1 MGLFSIGAQA
11 VNNYSGIIDL
21 SVYNGDINRKVAETN
36 DEELTFEMYLY
47 TNEACSGMARRNGTA
62 INLLNY
68 SESLYDT
75 ILGLN
80 MTDIINAPPPHNAA
94 EDITDITHGGTEEI
108 KDNESGADIEKFYS
122 RIADAVPFSIE
133 EEKGKE
139 ERFGDM
145 YVKSSAYLYA
155 FTEEEK
161 STLTYDKY
169 AEKSKETLN
178 SIGAE
183 SGSLC
188 VPMGAGELPR
198 LMDNILRALAEG
210 RSFSEA
216 LQDQIDSY
224 EESGT
229 ASADLIWVNPD
240 SGEVTGAYRK
250 ERAVDG
256 SEWTTLFDDDNAV
269 LRLAD
274 DFASFIRYA
283 VFALESDD
291 PERVQEFIE
300 HLKNKQ
306 AYADYGRYI
315 SDADPRA
322 DIQGIMELIIS
333 NLTAAGVIGGG
344 DTDKETDN
352 ADIAELGA
360 AGDSEEENGEN
371 NETSILIPDDESAS
385 ELTPKEE
392 LEEIL
397 DSIADGKGGD
407 NTGEE
412 TVA

>member
-1 MGLFSIGAQA
+1 MDLFSTGAQA

-21 SVYNGDINRKVAETN
+21 SVYNGDISRNVAKTN
-36 DEELTFEMYLY
+36 DEELTFSMYLY
-47 TNEACSGMARRNGTA
+47 TNEACSDIAWGNRTT
-62 INLLNY
+62 INLLSY
-68 SESLYDT
+68 SQGLYDT

-80 MTDIINAPPPHNAA
+80 LTDIINAQPPSAS
-94 EDITDITHGGTEEI
+94 EEIKDITDGGKDEI
-108 KDNESGADIEKFYS
+108 KDNESDTDIEKFYS

-133 EEKGKE
+133 EEKDKE
-139 ERFGDM
+139 EMFGDM

-161 STLTYDKY
+161 STLTYDEY

-188 VPMGAGELPR
+188 VPIGAGELPR
-198 LMDNILRALAEG
+198 FMDNILRALAEG

-224 EESGT
+224 GENGT

-315 SDADPRA
+315 SNADPRA

-360 AGDSEEENGEN
+360 AGDPEEENEEN
-371 NETSILIPDDESAS
+371 NETSLLIPDDESAP

-397 DSIADGKGGD
+397 DSIADGNGGD

>member
-1 MGLFSIGAQA
+1 MDLLLSTGAQA

-21 SVYNGDINRKVAETN
+21 SAYNGDLSGNVAKTN
-36 DEELTFEMYLY
+36 DEELTFSMYLY
-47 TNEACSGMARRNGTA
+47 TNEACSDMTWGNGTT
-62 INLLNY
+62 INLLSY
-68 SESLYDT
+68 SKGLYDT

-80 MTDIINAPPPHNAA
+80 MADIINAQPPSAS
-94 EDITDITHGGTEEI
+94 EEI
-108 KDNESGADIEKFYS
+108 KDITDGGKDNESNTDIEKFYS
-122 RIADAVPFSIE
+122 RIADNVPFSIE

-161 STLTYDKY
+161 STLTYDEY
-169 AEKSKETLN
+169 AEKSKEIF
-178 SIGAE
+178 SGISAE
-183 SGSLC
+183 SGSIC
-188 VPMGAGELPR
+188 VPIGAGELPR

-216 LQDQIDSY
+216 LQDQIESY
-224 EESGT
+224 RESGT
-229 ASADLIWVNPD
+229 ASADLIWVNSD

-291 PERVQEFIE
+291 SERVQEFIE

-322 DIQGIMELIIS
+322 DIQGIMEIIIS

-344 DTDKETDN
+344 DTDKETDD
-352 ADIAELGA
+352 ADIAELGS

-371 NETSILIPDDESAS
+371 TETSILIPDDESAS

-397 DSIADGKGGD
+397 DSIADGKGEN